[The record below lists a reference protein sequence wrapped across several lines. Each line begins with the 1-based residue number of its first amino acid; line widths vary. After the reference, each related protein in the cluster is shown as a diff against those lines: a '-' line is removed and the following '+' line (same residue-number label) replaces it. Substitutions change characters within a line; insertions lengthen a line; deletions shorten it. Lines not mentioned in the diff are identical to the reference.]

1 MLKEL
6 VSLIKCVF
14 ANRRQM
20 LIDTNDF
27 LEHLIA
33 LNIPEELKA
42 CSQENLRDTVLTIY
56 NLLINMQRDLTL
68 SFKVQCHI
76 NRAANCIAKVYRV
89 TNDPAKDLENT
100 LLAAIS
106 LLRVDHLCHA

>member
-14 ANRRQM
+14 INHKKM

-27 LEHLIA
+27 LEQLNT
-33 LNIPEELKA
+33 LNITEELKI
-42 CSQENLRDTVLTIY
+42 CSQENLRDTVLTLY
-56 NLLINMQRDLTL
+56 NLLINMQRDLVL
-68 SFKVQCHI
+68 SFRVHYHI
-76 NRAANCIAKVYRV
+76 NRAANCIAKVHRV
-89 TNDPAKDLENT
+89 TNDPARDLENT

-106 LLRVDHLCHA
+106 LLRVDNLRHA